1 MNELL
6 KTFMPAILAAFNVIG
21 VLLVAMVSCFYIE
34 AVSFDAIGYFIGSL
48 F

>member
-1 MNELL
+1 MNEIL
-6 KTFMPAILAAFNVIG
+6 KAFGPAILAALNVIG

-34 AVSFDAIGYFIGSL
+34 AVSFDAIASFIGSW